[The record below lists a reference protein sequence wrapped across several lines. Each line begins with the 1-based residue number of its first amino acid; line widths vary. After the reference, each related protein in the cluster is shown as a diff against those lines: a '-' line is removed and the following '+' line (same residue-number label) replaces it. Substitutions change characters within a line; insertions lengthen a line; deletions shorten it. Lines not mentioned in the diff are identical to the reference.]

1 MTKKK
6 YAFLP
11 AETII
16 IHGQSVIAHRIKALI
31 DIPKYG
37 VKIGDVGG
45 YISAWNPQGE
55 NQRMLSDKGNCW
67 IGGDAVIIGDVYISQ
82 DALVDG
88 QAIIKADP
96 ILLKHAFSRRSIK
109 PLFSLI
115 FEATII
121 AWGYVKGESRI
132 TDNAVIE
139 FLSIGTITDRSKIAG
154 AANVVFAAN
163 GNYTNTFSNVKI
175 NDTAAITTSYSVYD
189 CHFSGDAKID
199 RPRTNLRGLFISG
212 ERHKSLSQQDF
223 EFRKFLD
230 SDRSENTSTIR
241 SNYKT
246 LAVHPAKHNKIDKQA
261 ITASNNSDVFGPSL
275 RALAQMSNK
284 EWAQDVTSYK
294 RALLGESSISQEG
307 VSVKKLVSPMPQPGS
322 STDLATRGLQ
332 PILGDLSENIPNTAM
347 ERLRELELAFA
358 SYQDDVVNLIKYPA
372 MSDMKNL
379 DTLNFV
385 HGLKKLQRLVSGD
398 VSYDGA
404 TFETSIDKVERLF
417 IIAESRAK
425 VMMDSDVTERNRT
438 KLKTVKQLLAI
449 ATDKDANE
457 HEKKVSCERI
467 LKELKG
473 LFPVSNAMIDN
484 LHISAGLKKLE
495 A

>member
-11 AETII
+11 AETIV
-16 IHGQSVIAHRIKALI
+16 IHGRYVIAHRIKALI

-45 YISAWNPQGE
+45 YISARNPQGE

-67 IGGDAVIIGDVYISQ
+67 IGGDAVVIGDVYISQ

-163 GNYTNTFSNVKI
+163 GNYINTFSNVKI

-199 RPRTNLRGLFISG
+199 RPGTNLRGLFISG
-212 ERHKSLSQQDF
+212 ERHKNLSQRDF

-246 LAVHPAKHNKIDKQA
+246 LAVHPAKHNKTDKQA
-261 ITASNNSDVFGPSL
+261 IAASNNDVFGPSL
-275 RALAQMSNK
+275 RALAHMSNK
-284 EWAQDVTSYK
+284 EWAQEVTSYK
-294 RALLGESSISQEG
+294 RALLGESSISQEN
-307 VSVKKLVSPMPQPGS
+307 VSVKKLVSPMPQPGN
-322 STDLATRGLQ
+322 STDLAERGLQ
-332 PILGDLSENIPNTAM
+332 PVLDDLSENIPNPAI
-347 ERLRELELAFA
+347 ERLRELERAFA

-385 HGLKKLQRLVSGD
+385 HGLKKLQRVVSGE

-417 IIAESRAK
+417 IIAESRARA
-425 VMMDSDVTERNRT
+425 MMDSDMTEHNKT

-449 ATDKDANE
+449 ATNKDANE

-473 LFPVSNAMIDN
+473 IFPVSNAMIDN
-484 LHISAGLKKLE
+484 LHISSGLKKLE